1 MSKPARYS
9 AGMRCPEADV
19 DWVKKIGLQ
28 AQRGNDRMLRDAGLS
43 PVEALGPS
51 RVFWAQW
58 QATRQPW
65 RL

>member
-1 MSKPARYS
+1 M
-9 AGMRCPEADV
+9 
-19 DWVKKIGLQ
+19 DWFRKIGLQ
-28 AQRGNDRMLRDAGLS
+28 AQRGNDRMLRDVGLS

-58 QATRQPW
+58 RATRQPW